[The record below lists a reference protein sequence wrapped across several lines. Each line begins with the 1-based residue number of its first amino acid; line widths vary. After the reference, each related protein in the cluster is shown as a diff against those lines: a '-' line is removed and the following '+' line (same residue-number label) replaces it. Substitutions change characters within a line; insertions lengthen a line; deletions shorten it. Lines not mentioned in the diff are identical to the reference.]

1 MNDSNT
7 AARPQ
12 DNDEIEID
20 LGEIFGLILHWIWL
34 ILLVAFIC
42 GAIGFAFSKYVLPE
56 QFKSTTRVYIL
67 NQNDS
72 GNAMSQSEMQAGA
85 QLTKDYGQLITSRT
99 VLEQVIEDLSL
110 TDSYT
115 YEQFKGKIAV
125 STPTDTRL
133 IDITVTDTD
142 PKTAQNIANDVRIVA
157 SEHIQNVMQ
166 IDAVNVVDEANLPTK
181 KAAPSNGRNA
191 LIAAMLG
198 ALFVSAIV
206 IIRFLM
212 DDTIKTSDD
221 VEKYLGLST
230 LALIPLDENVGTG
243 GTGRTGRKAKLKR
256 MRSRRQAAEQE
267 YRSERR
273 ERSAKEKEERRE
285 AKRNSNTG
293 RIPSIPQ
300 EMAEPEVSAQ
310 QDLQE
315 SVSYT
320 AESKAVHSGNTAP
333 IHTGNTGV
341 IHTGNTAPIHTGNTA
356 PIHTGNTG
364 RLNHTA
370 PITVDEEIQKAMEP
384 EQAGGELSSENTME
398 LYDVEDLEKYLSES

>member
-72 GNAMSQSEMQAGA
+72 SNAMSQSEMQAGA

-99 VLEQVIEDLSL
+99 VLEQVIKDLSL

-115 YEQFKGKIAV
+115 YEQFKEKIAV

-181 KAAPSNGRNA
+181 KAAPSNSRYA

-243 GTGRTGRKAKLKR
+243 GTGRKLKSKR
-256 MRSRRQAAEQE
+256 TRSRRQAAEQE
-267 YRSERR
+267 YRSERK

-285 AKRNSNTG
+285 AKRSSNTG
-293 RIPSIPQ
+293 RIPNIPQ
-300 EMAEPEVSAQ
+300 EMAEPELSAQ

-315 SVSYT
+315 SVSHT
-320 AESKAVHSGNTAP
+320 AETEAVHSGNTAP
-333 IHTGNTGV
+333 IHTGNT
-341 IHTGNTAPIHTGNTA
+341 T
-356 PIHTGNTG
+356 
-364 RLNHTA
+364 

-384 EQAGGELSSENTME
+384 EQAGSELSSENTME

>member
-7 AARPQ
+7 AVRPQ

-72 GNAMSQSEMQAGA
+72 SNAMSQSEMQAGA

-115 YEQFKGKIAV
+115 YEQFKEKIAV

-243 GTGRTGRKAKLKR
+243 GTGRKLKSKR
-256 MRSRRQAAEQE
+256 TRSRRQAAEQE
-267 YRSERR
+267 YRSERK

-285 AKRNSNTG
+285 AKRSSNTG
-293 RIPSIPQ
+293 RIPNIPQ
-300 EMAEPEVSAQ
+300 EMAEPELSAQ

-315 SVSYT
+315 SVSHT
-320 AESKAVHSGNTAP
+320 AETEAVHSGNTAP
-333 IHTGNTGV
+333 IHTGNT
-341 IHTGNTAPIHTGNTA
+341 T
-356 PIHTGNTG
+356 
-364 RLNHTA
+364 

-384 EQAGGELSSENTME
+384 EQAGSELSSENTME

>member
-72 GNAMSQSEMQAGA
+72 SNAMSQSEMQAGA

-115 YEQFKGKIAV
+115 YEQFKEKIAV

-230 LALIPLDENVGTG
+230 LAIIPLDENVGTG
-243 GTGRTGRKAKLKR
+243 GTGRKLKSKR
-256 MRSRRQAAEQE
+256 TRSRRQAAEQE
-267 YRSERR
+267 YRSERK

-285 AKRNSNTG
+285 AKRSSNTG
-293 RIPSIPQ
+293 RIPNIPQ
-300 EMAEPEVSAQ
+300 EMAEPELSAQ

-315 SVSYT
+315 SVSHT
-320 AESKAVHSGNTAP
+320 AETEAVHSGNTAP
-333 IHTGNTGV
+333 IHTGNT
-341 IHTGNTAPIHTGNTA
+341 T
-356 PIHTGNTG
+356 
-364 RLNHTA
+364 

-384 EQAGGELSSENTME
+384 EQAGSELSSENTME

>member
-72 GNAMSQSEMQAGA
+72 SNAMSQSEMQAGA

-115 YEQFKGKIAV
+115 YEQFKEKIAV

-243 GTGRTGRKAKLKR
+243 GTGRKAKLKR
-256 MRSRRQAAEQE
+256 TRSRRQAAEQE
-267 YRSERR
+267 YRSERK

-285 AKRNSNTG
+285 AKRSSNTG
-293 RIPSIPQ
+293 RIPNIPQ
-300 EMAEPEVSAQ
+300 EMAEPELSAQ

-315 SVSYT
+315 SVSHT
-320 AESKAVHSGNTAP
+320 AETEAVHSGNTAP
-333 IHTGNTGV
+333 IHTGNT
-341 IHTGNTAPIHTGNTA
+341 ARPRSS
-356 PIHTGNTG
+356 PPP
-364 RLNHTA
+364 HTA

-384 EQAGGELSSENTME
+384 EQAGSELSSENTME

>member
-72 GNAMSQSEMQAGA
+72 SNAMSQAEMQAGA

-115 YEQFKGKIAV
+115 YEQFKEKIAV
-125 STPTDTRL
+125 STPADTRL

-243 GTGRTGRKAKLKR
+243 GTGRKLKSKR
-256 MRSRRQAAEQE
+256 TRSRRQAAEQE
-267 YRSERR
+267 YRSERK

-285 AKRNSNTG
+285 AKRSSNTG
-293 RIPSIPQ
+293 RIPNIPQ
-300 EMAEPEVSAQ
+300 EMAEPELSAQ

-315 SVSYT
+315 SVSHT
-320 AESKAVHSGNTAP
+320 AETEAVHSGNTAP
-333 IHTGNTGV
+333 IHTGNT
-341 IHTGNTAPIHTGNTA
+341 T
-356 PIHTGNTG
+356 
-364 RLNHTA
+364 

-384 EQAGGELSSENTME
+384 EQAGSELSSENTME

>member
-72 GNAMSQSEMQAGA
+72 SNAMSQSEMQAGA

-230 LALIPLDENVGTG
+230 LAIIPLDENVGTG
-243 GTGRTGRKAKLKR
+243 GTGRKLKSKR
-256 MRSRRQAAEQE
+256 TRSRRQAAEQE
-267 YRSERR
+267 YRSERK

-285 AKRNSNTG
+285 AKRSSNTG
-293 RIPSIPQ
+293 RIPNIPQ
-300 EMAEPEVSAQ
+300 EMAEPELSAQ

-315 SVSYT
+315 SVSHT
-320 AESKAVHSGNTAP
+320 AETEAVHSGNTAP
-333 IHTGNTGV
+333 IHTGNT
-341 IHTGNTAPIHTGNTA
+341 T
-356 PIHTGNTG
+356 
-364 RLNHTA
+364 

-384 EQAGGELSSENTME
+384 EQAGSELSSGNTME

>member
-72 GNAMSQSEMQAGA
+72 SNAMSQSEMQAGA

-115 YEQFKGKIAV
+115 YEQFKEKIAV

-243 GTGRTGRKAKLKR
+243 GTGRKLKSKR
-256 MRSRRQAAEQE
+256 TRSRRQAAEQE
-267 YRSERR
+267 YRSERK

-285 AKRNSNTG
+285 AKRSSNTG

-315 SVSYT
+315 SVSHT
-320 AESKAVHSGNTAP
+320 AETEAVHRGNTAP
-333 IHTGNTGV
+333 IHTGNT
-341 IHTGNTAPIHTGNTA
+341 T
-356 PIHTGNTG
+356 
-364 RLNHTA
+364 

-384 EQAGGELSSENTME
+384 EQAGSELSSENTME

>member
-7 AARPQ
+7 AVRPQ

-72 GNAMSQSEMQAGA
+72 SNAMSQSEMQAGA

-115 YEQFKGKIAV
+115 YEQFKEKIAV
-125 STPTDTRL
+125 STPADTRL

-243 GTGRTGRKAKLKR
+243 GTGRKLKSKR
-256 MRSRRQAAEQE
+256 TRSRRQAAEQE
-267 YRSERR
+267 YRSERK

-285 AKRNSNTG
+285 AKRSSNTS

-300 EMAEPEVSAQ
+300 EMTESEVSVQ

-315 SVSYT
+315 SVSHT
-320 AESKAVHSGNTAP
+320 AETEAVHSGNTAP
-333 IHTGNTGV
+333 IHTGNT
-341 IHTGNTAPIHTGNTA
+341 T
-356 PIHTGNTG
+356 
-364 RLNHTA
+364 

-384 EQAGGELSSENTME
+384 EQAGSELSSENTME

>member
-72 GNAMSQSEMQAGA
+72 SNAMSQSEMQAGA

-99 VLEQVIEDLSL
+99 VLEQVIKDLSL

-115 YEQFKGKIAV
+115 YEQFKEKVAV

-181 KAAPSNGRNA
+181 KAAPSNSRYA

-198 ALFVSAIV
+198 ALLVSAIV

-243 GTGRTGRKAKLKR
+243 GTGRKVKSRRT
-256 MRSRRQAAEQE
+256 RSRRQAAEQE

-285 AKRNSNTG
+285 AKRSSNTG

-300 EMAEPEVSAQ
+300 EITESEVSVQ

-315 SVSYT
+315 SGPYT
-320 AESKAVHSGNTAP
+320 TDNEVVHSGNTAP

-356 PIHTGNTG
+356 PIHTGNAG

-384 EQAGGELSSENTME
+384 EQAGGELSSEKTME

>member
-72 GNAMSQSEMQAGA
+72 SNAMSQSEMQAGA

-115 YEQFKGKIAV
+115 YEQFKEKIAV

-243 GTGRTGRKAKLKR
+243 GTGRKLKSKR
-256 MRSRRQAAEQE
+256 TRSRRQAAEQE
-267 YRSERR
+267 YRSERK

-285 AKRNSNTG
+285 AKRSSNTG
-293 RIPSIPQ
+293 RIPNIPQ
-300 EMAEPEVSAQ
+300 EMAEPELSAQ

-315 SVSYT
+315 SVSHT
-320 AESKAVHSGNTAP
+320 AETEAVHRGNTAP
-333 IHTGNTGV
+333 IHTGNT
-341 IHTGNTAPIHTGNTA
+341 T
-356 PIHTGNTG
+356 
-364 RLNHTA
+364 

>member
-72 GNAMSQSEMQAGA
+72 SNAMSQSEMQAGA

-115 YEQFKGKIAV
+115 YEQFKEKIAV

-243 GTGRTGRKAKLKR
+243 GTGRKLKSKR
-256 MRSRRQAAEQE
+256 TRSRRQAAEQE
-267 YRSERR
+267 YRSERK

-285 AKRNSNTG
+285 AKRSSNTG
-293 RIPSIPQ
+293 RIPNIPQ
-300 EMAEPEVSAQ
+300 EMAEPELSAQ

-315 SVSYT
+315 SVSHT
-320 AESKAVHSGNTAP
+320 AETEAVHSGNTAP
-333 IHTGNTGV
+333 IHTGNT
-341 IHTGNTAPIHTGNTA
+341 T
-356 PIHTGNTG
+356 
-364 RLNHTA
+364 

-384 EQAGGELSSENTME
+384 EQAASELSSENTME

>member
-72 GNAMSQSEMQAGA
+72 SNAMSQSEMQAGA

-115 YEQFKGKIAV
+115 YEQFKEKIAV

-243 GTGRTGRKAKLKR
+243 GTGRKLKSKR
-256 MRSRRQAAEQE
+256 TRSRRQAAEQE
-267 YRSERR
+267 YRSERK

-285 AKRNSNTG
+285 AKRSSNTG
-293 RIPSIPQ
+293 RIPNIPQ
-300 EMAEPEVSAQ
+300 EMAEPELSAQ

-315 SVSYT
+315 SVSHT
-320 AESKAVHSGNTAP
+320 AETEAVHRGNTAP
-333 IHTGNTGV
+333 IHTGNT
-341 IHTGNTAPIHTGNTA
+341 T
-356 PIHTGNTG
+356 
-364 RLNHTA
+364 

-384 EQAGGELSSENTME
+384 EQAASELSSENTME

>member
-72 GNAMSQSEMQAGA
+72 SNAMSQSEMQAGA

-115 YEQFKGKIAV
+115 YEQFKEKIAV

-206 IIRFLM
+206 IIRFLL

-243 GTGRTGRKAKLKR
+243 GTGRKLKSKR
-256 MRSRRQAAEQE
+256 TRSRRQAAEQE
-267 YRSERR
+267 YRSERK

-285 AKRNSNTG
+285 AKRSSNTS

-300 EMAEPEVSAQ
+300 EMTESEVSVQ

-315 SVSYT
+315 SVSHT
-320 AESKAVHSGNTAP
+320 ADTEAVHSGNTAP
-333 IHTGNTGV
+333 IHTGNT
-341 IHTGNTAPIHTGNTA
+341 T
-356 PIHTGNTG
+356 
-364 RLNHTA
+364 

-384 EQAGGELSSENTME
+384 EQAASELSSENTME